1 MLLYNTVVL
10 LVIIDIELSFSIL
23 ITEVELDD
31 AVIVVVLLFAVMTTQ
46 TVVVLIDVVA

>member
-1 MLLYNTVVL
+1 MLLYNTVVQ

-31 AVIVVVLLFAVMTTQ
+31 VVIVVVLLFAVMTTQ